1 MGHTPL
7 SYLGIPMT
15 PKASFTNPLQSMIEV
30 NTSNETTEEGDNKH
44 TGHIADSSGCAILVT
59 TWKDGTPRVMSA
71 GLSQN
76 GSTLVFRPT
85 DFTESKK
92 DFKLLSD
99 SLRKSEVDKDQRG
112 CSLEPSQQKHSEV
125 KIDGIND
132 IREVCYEDKETKRIN
147 VHIEGVENSSERK
160 KHKHSQ
166 RTQSEMKNDDL
177 NDGREVCNDGKT
189 ITRTKDHI
197 VGVANST
204 ERKKHKPS
212 QRIHSDMKN
221 DDINDGREIC
231 NGRKETEETN
241 DEIKGV
247 AHSVGIKKHKSPSSK
262 SDVTD
267 SNKVIGKETTERIHS
282 HIDKARPDNEK
293 TGLNETLIQSN
304 SVSNLLTNNQRV
316 SQSSD
321 QEKCKKVERRSSIC
335 EERPT
340 KTQEIT
346 QNNIEGIP
354 DKQHGH
360 ERVKNSETRTGEKM
374 DQQRKDRYVDKTQ
387 LVNHEQLGTECRKST
402 GTVKVHKTPII
413 KKNVK
418 ENTFEKTH
426 SMANKCQSYEGDKTI
441 TTHTKLSNSDH
452 CVNNVDKANVQSLSE
467 GLSTKRPLVDVEKER
482 KNVKERTFGQTHS
495 IENKCKTID
504 GDKISRTNTEL
515 RNKSE
520 HGVNKVDKADVQKP
534 SKKLLPNEKAVYEE
548 KERKSVNEYTLE
560 KFYSIEK
567 KVQTSNGDTTIKTN
581 DEQRQ
586 SGKGVY
592 KADVPQPAERLLTTE
607 KLMHEQKERKVVN
620 KILHEKKQTK
630 EKNTHVAKTPKT
642 NIEKRESKHGVD
654 EIHTT
659 NAYKPLE
666 RLFAVEKPVHK
677 PSERLFTL
685 EKPVHEKKERLT
697 INERAREKTHVN
709 EKKSQV
715 DNSVNTATTSNE
727 RKALENSEEKEVL
740 PKAYDCLLT
749 SGNILHERKVMT
761 HAKTRF
767 KEETA
772 LVNSGVKTITIH
784 TEVSKLGNDVLDTV
798 NSLRPSE
805 RSSTKETPL
814 DVRKDRTHVKDRTHS
829 IDNNCHAINGDKK
842 GTAHTELRKS
852 EPGVDNFADVQTP
865 SEKVSTK
872 EAPLNMQK
880 QKQRKHVN
888 ERRHEKK
895 QLTEKNIHVNNSV
908 KKIKTNTERRDSGN
922 GVEQVGL
929 PIAPEQILTK
939 QTTLHVQKG
948 RHTVDKRTHEKTHLK
963 EKKSQLNN
971 SVKTTTTHTKRRVSE
986 SGGEKV
992 GSSKASERI
1001 LMKETTLHKKK
1012 ERSSSER
1019 TIHGESADSE
1029 SPSHVSSRTS
1039 DDTKSKS
1046 SPTQSIKHGNCTPI
1060 IINTSGKLNLEEV
1073 RWQFP
1078 DKTKAPG
1085 SNENPSKSLD
1095 VLPKRKYGDHLHDGD
1110 VSSSEMKKRRMYVA
1124 EMFDELPKRLLEKQ
1138 TYPEIKTISEENTTD
1153 NAKKTESYSANNTE
1167 RSTSMS
1173 QAKHKS
1179 IRQLMGAAKV
1189 HLKSSESSNA
1199 DKPSA
1204 NGQKESLHGCE
1215 GSLEHA
1221 GENVYMGETIN
1232 VDKTAI
1238 SGDEERTTTF
1248 KCQLCNHSCLDIR
1261 KFEKHKLLCKTKGN
1275 AKVT

>member
-160 KHKHSQ
+160 KHKPSQ

-189 ITRTKDHI
+189 ITRTKDHME
-197 VGVANST
+197 GVANST

-221 DDINDGREIC
+221 DDMNDGREIC
-231 NGRKETEETN
+231 NGREETEETN

-247 AHSVGIKKHKSPSSK
+247 AHSFGIKKHKSPSSK

-304 SVSNLLTNNQRV
+304 SVSNLLTNNQ
-316 SQSSD
+316 SSD

-360 ERVKNSETRTGEKM
+360 ERVKNSETRTVEKM

-387 LVNHEQLGTECRKST
+387 LVNHEQLGTECSKST

-426 SMANKCQSYEGDKTI
+426 SMANKCQSYEGDKTN

-520 HGVNKVDKADVQKP
+520 HGVNKIDKADVQET
-534 SKKLLPNEKAVYEE
+534 SKKVLPNEKAVYEE
-548 KERKSVNEYTLE
+548 KERKS
-560 KFYSIEK
+560 
-567 KVQTSNGDTTIKTN
+567 
-581 DEQRQ
+581 
-586 SGKGVY
+586 
-592 KADVPQPAERLLTTE
+592 
-607 KLMHEQKERKVVN
+607 
-620 KILHEKKQTK
+620 
-630 EKNTHVAKTPKT
+630 
-642 NIEKRESKHGVD
+642 
-654 EIHTT
+654 
-659 NAYKPLE
+659 
-666 RLFAVEKPVHK
+666 
-677 PSERLFTL
+677 
-685 EKPVHEKKERLT
+685 
-697 INERAREKTHVN
+697 
-709 EKKSQV
+709 
-715 DNSVNTATTSNE
+715 
-727 RKALENSEEKEVL
+727 
-740 PKAYDCLLT
+740 
-749 SGNILHERKVMT
+749 
-761 HAKTRF
+761 
-767 KEETA
+767 
-772 LVNSGVKTITIH
+772 
-784 TEVSKLGNDVLDTV
+784 
-798 NSLRPSE
+798 
-805 RSSTKETPL
+805 
-814 DVRKDRTHVKDRTHS
+814 
-829 IDNNCHAINGDKK
+829 
-842 GTAHTELRKS
+842 
-852 EPGVDNFADVQTP
+852 
-865 SEKVSTK
+865 
-872 EAPLNMQK
+872 
-880 QKQRKHVN
+880 VN

-948 RHTVDKRTHEKTHLK
+948 RHTVDNRTHEKTHLK

-971 SVKTTTTHTKRRVSE
+971 SVKTTTTHTKRRVSV
-986 SGGEKV
+986 SGGGKV
-992 GSSKASERI
+992 GLSKASERI
-1001 LMKETTLHKKK
+1001 LMKETTLHKKQ

-1153 NAKKTESYSANNTE
+1153 NAKKTESYSPNNTE

-1173 QAKHKS
+1173 QAKHIHKS

-1204 NGQKESLHGCE
+1204 NGQKESVHGCE

-1232 VDKTAI
+1232 VDKTAV

-1261 KFEKHKLLCKTKGN
+1261 KFEKHKLLCKTKEMQKSHKPMKEGN
-1275 AKVT
+1275 YANIHEHEAIANLTDDVKSLKSTSIRINGNEETSTGGKCITANDNIKSDKQPRGHLQTFYKRIAWCGTCSGAIAADSSGIVDNRFICKCGESKTQATNNKSTEIKIGNSTQTVTKEAEYNRKHSCKVGKQDFRNVCLTRKEDRVVQCVYSQTRDQKESVKPLRLTNSHNRETHKEHTSLDQNEIPRVTTASNHELGSGDAENSSLVEGIMKDMNELIKSSKVNPFKVNTKQTTDKESATCAIEEITPSKGSNVLASE